1 MPPPLFEEPPKLESE
16 FLLLLK
22 KQILYLKDRL
32 KEEII
37 FKLKLAKQNDML
49 KKTIVA
55 KD

>member
-1 MPPPLFEEPPKLESE
+1 MFEEPPKEESE
-16 FLLLLK
+16 FLLVLR

-37 FKLKLAKQNDML
+37 FKLRLIKQNDML